1 MSLSMP
7 PVLSEEVIER
17 AFVDADS
24 IRDAWRLS
32 AAVEAEA
39 LEVEAASKTPGE
51 GLRALVALLGERG
64 LLGLVVP
71 AAYGGTNERVRSVPV
86 CLARE
91 RLGYTSPL
99 LELAFAMQGLGS
111 YAISAR
117 GSDAQKSAYLPHVA
131 AGTRVAAFAL
141 TEEQA
146 GSDLSRIATEA
157 RREAP
162 ESATEGDAYVLTGKK
177 VYISNAGVADFY
189 VVFAKVVD
197 AQDPKRALTA
207 FIVDASL
214 TNVRTSPQRVLGG
227 HPIGALH
234 LEGVRV
240 GADKRIGAEGEG
252 LGTALETLHKF
263 RMTVG
268 AAALGFAQR
277 ALSETVLH
285 VNTRTQFGAPLGQL
299 QAVQMQVAEMACELE
314 AARLLVYRAASLAD
328 VVATLSA
335 QNDHENPADRARV
348 AKAGSMAKLV
358 ATENASRII
367 DKAVQLHGGRGV
379 DHEFVVSRLY
389 EDVRALRIY
398 EGASDIQK
406 LLIAR
411 DVLGASKHA

>member
-1 MSLSMP
+1 MSTSMP
-7 PVLSEEVIER
+7 PLLSEDVIER
-17 AFVDADS
+17 AFVDADAV
-24 IRDAWRLS
+24 RDAWRLS

-71 AAYGGTNERVRSVPV
+71 AAYGGTNERVRSVPL

-91 RLGYTSPL
+91 RLGYASPL
-99 LELAFAMQGLGS
+99 IELAFAMQGLGS
-111 YAISAR
+111 YAITAR
-117 GSDAQKSAYLPHVA
+117 GSDAQKAAYLPDVA
-131 AGTRVAAFAL
+131 AGARVAAFAL
-141 TEEQA
+141 TEEDA

-157 RREAP
+157 RRE
-162 ESATEGDAYVLTGKK
+162 GDGYVLTGKK
-177 VYISNAGVADFY
+177 IYISNAGVADFY

-197 AQDPKRALTA
+197 AADPKRALTA

-214 TNVRTSPQRVLGG
+214 NHVRTAPQRVLGG

-252 LGTALETLHKF
+252 LSTALETLHKF

-268 AAALGFAQR
+268 GAALGFAQR
-277 ALSETVLH
+277 ALSETVHH
-285 VNTRTQFGAPLGQL
+285 VNTRTQFGAPLATL

-314 AARLLVYRAASLAD
+314 AARLLVYRAAALAD
-328 VVATLSA
+328 VVAVLSA
-335 QNDHENPADRARV
+335 QNGHENPADRARV

-411 DVLGASKHA
+411 DVLKRA

>member
-1 MSLSMP
+1 MSIAMP
-7 PVLSEEVIER
+7 PFLSEDVIER
-17 AFVDADS
+17 AFVDADAL
-24 IRDAWRLS
+24 RDAWRLS
-32 AAVEAEA
+32 AAVESEA

-71 AAYGGTNERVRSVPV
+71 AAYGGTSERVRSVPI

-91 RLGYTSPL
+91 RLGYASPL
-99 LELAFAMQGLGS
+99 IELAFAMQGLGS
-111 YAISAR
+111 YPITAR
-117 GSDAQKSAYLPHVA
+117 GSDAQKAAYLPHVA
-131 AGTRVAAFAL
+131 AGARVAAFAL
-141 TEEQA
+141 TEEDA

-157 RREAP
+157 RRD
-162 ESATEGDAYVLTGKK
+162 GDGYVLTGKK
-177 VYISNAGVADFY
+177 IYISNAGVADFY
-189 VVFAKVVD
+189 VVFARLVH
-197 AQDPKRALTA
+197 APDPNRALTA

-214 TNVRTSPQRVLGG
+214 ANVRTTPQRVLGG
-227 HPIGALH
+227 HPIGAVH

-240 GADKRIGAEGEG
+240 GVDKRLGAEGQG
-252 LGTALETLHKF
+252 LSTALETLHKF

-277 ALSETVLH
+277 ALSETVHH

-314 AARLLVYRAASLAD
+314 AARLLVYRAAALAD
-328 VVATLSA
+328 VVAVVSA
-335 QNDHENPADRARV
+335 QNDHEDPADRARV

-379 DHEFVVSRLY
+379 DHEFIVSRLY

-411 DVLGASKHA
+411 DVLKRA

>member
-1 MSLSMP
+1 MSIAMP
-7 PVLSEEVIER
+7 PVLSEDVIER
-17 AFVDADS
+17 AFVDADAL
-24 IRDAWRLS
+24 RDAWRLS

-71 AAYGGTNERVRSVPV
+71 AAYGGTSERVRSVPI

-91 RLGYTSPL
+91 RLGYASPL
-99 LELAFAMQGLGS
+99 IELAFAMQGLGS
-111 YAISAR
+111 YPITAR
-117 GSDAQKSAYLPHVA
+117 GSDAQKAAYLPDVA
-131 AGTRVAAFAL
+131 AGARVAAFAL
-141 TEEQA
+141 TEEDA

-157 RREAP
+157 RREG
-162 ESATEGDAYVLTGKK
+162 EGYVLTGKK
-177 VYISNAGVADFY
+177 IYISNAGVADFY
-189 VVFAKVVD
+189 VVFAKLVD
-197 AQDPKRALTA
+197 APDPKRALTA

-214 TNVRTSPQRVLGG
+214 KNVRTAPQRVLGG

-240 GADKRIGAEGEG
+240 GSDKRLGAEGEG
-252 LGTALETLHKF
+252 LSTALETLHKF

-277 ALSETVLH
+277 ALSETVHH
-285 VNTRTQFGAPLGQL
+285 VNTRMQFGAPLSQL

-314 AARLLVYRAASLAD
+314 AARLLVYRAAALAD
-328 VVATLSA
+328 VVAVVSA

-411 DVLGASKHA
+411 DVLKRA